1 MAFLDTTE
9 KLAAVEARLS
19 RIARDVALFGL
30 AVLTLI
36 AGVIVVDILDRWL
49 AGSTII
55 GLADVIQLAVAIVMA
70 SCFPAGALL
79 RHHVAIQLVGQQIGA
94 RTAAWLDVFGAF
106 VLFLVLA
113 GIGWQLVVY
122 TIEMVEENQ
131 KTWILGLYFAPWWSV
146 ASTLMVVTALLQGLV
161 FIGQALRASSRVVK
175 P

>member
-1 MAFLDTTE
+1 
-9 KLAAVEARLS
+9 
-19 RIARDVALFGL
+19 
-30 AVLTLI
+30 
-36 AGVIVVDILDRWL
+36 
-49 AGSTII
+49 
-55 GLADVIQLAVAIVMA
+55 
-70 SCFPAGALL
+70 
-79 RHHVAIQLVGQQIGA
+79 VGQQIGA

-131 KTWILGLYFAPWWSV
+131 KTWILGLYFAPWWAV

-161 FIGQALRASSRVVK
+161 FIGQALRASSRAVK